1 MRASIFLAALALAGQ
16 ALAGDG
22 PPYSTS
28 IVIAKVKFCKASEPG
43 VCREIEIVPQG
54 HDAVSV
60 VECLRGVS
68 MASAEFMYEGELWR
82 TRGGRCVEEPS
93 AVRSWLA
100 GKALR

>member
-1 MRASIFLAALALAGQ
+1 
-16 ALAGDG
+16 
-22 PPYSTS
+22 
-28 IVIAKVKFCKASEPG
+28 
-43 VCREIEIVPQG
+43 
-54 HDAVSV
+54 
-60 VECLRGVS
+60 